1 MSSIAGL
8 VGVAIVGIRGGLE
21 FEEGK
26 RAEYALRGGEDK
38 GDGVDIPPELL
49 PTSIAACRSLA

>member
-8 VGVAIVGIRGGLE
+8 VGVAIVGVRAGELE

-26 RAEYALRGGEDK
+26 RGEYALRGGEE
-38 GDGVDIPPELL
+38 GGE
-49 PTSIAACRSLA
+49 